1 MMRTGIAELK
11 AMANK
16 RSTSKKPKQSNK
28 KAGSKGGSM
37 DFDMGSPKPVRK
49 PKKKK

>member
-1 MMRTGIAELK
+1 MP
-11 AMANK
+11 NK
-16 RSTSKKPKQSNK
+16 KSSNKKPKQSNK
-28 KAGSKGGSM
+28 KAGSKGGSV